1 MFFKL
6 INFSDFCLTKNE
18 IEKNFF
24 LFFTK
29 FIGFISKS
37 NICLLSNATLF
48 LKIEFNSFLLE
59 FYGSEF
65 VKENG
70 KFKIKENRKVVIDNF
85 NDKEIVHEP
94 KIKITKETKQKEEPK
109 KPLRN
114 KFKIESLGGKKLKLV
129 KL

>member
-1 MFFKL
+1 MSIENVIAWYEK
-6 INFSDFCLTKNE
+6 NVNYKLTKAFVNFMIKTGIINNE
-18 IEKNFF
+18 IDLN
-24 LFFTK
+24 
-29 FIGFISKS
+29 
-37 NICLLSNATLF
+37 LL
-48 LKIEFNSFLLE
+48 NSFLLE

>member
-1 MFFKL
+1 MSIENVIAWYEK
-6 INFSDFCLTKNE
+6 NVNYKLTKAFVNFMIKTGIINNE
-18 IEKNFF
+18 IDLN
-24 LFFTK
+24 
-29 FIGFISKS
+29 
-37 NICLLSNATLF
+37 LLNL
-48 LKIEFNSFLLE
+48 FLLE
-59 FYGSEF
+59 FYGNDF

-85 NDKEIVHEP
+85 NNKETVLEDKKVREP

-109 KPLRN
+109 KSLRN